1 MPVFASLEVAGR
13 GGKWRCGRGSGVGS
27 ICAARQAE
35 TTPRILRLPQAPACS
50 LSFSLS
56 RADPPRV
63 ESLESLDKR
72 ASPPNPTR
80 AQLSAHRRT
89 KTQRRT
95 PPRAD
100 QLSAYFFALYSLLTS
115 SPRPDH
121 TTMSGAPSAHKTD
134 APATE
139 ERPVVYKSNLEDFER
154 EGDVRLPFLLSYREV
169 KLLGIAGVRLSTAH
183 HTTTSHRSLPPR
195 TGWLLPRWCVRCF
208 RECLFMILTALK
220 PTICSS
226 STYVPQPQPEYVPDI

>member
-1 MPVFASLEVAGR
+1 MAVPAT
-13 GGKWRCGRGSGVGS
+13 VGS
-27 ICAARQAE
+27 REHLRRSPSGNNSAYFTASTGAR
-35 TTPRILRLPQAPACS
+35 LLPVLFA
-50 LSFSLS
+50 LS
-56 RADPPRV
+56 RGPPRV
-63 ESLESLDKR
+63 ESLESLDQR
-72 ASPPNPTR
+72 ASRPNPTR
-80 AQLSAHRRT
+80 PELSAHRRIN
-89 KTQRRT
+89 TQTRT

-100 QLSAYFFALYSLLTS
+100 QLSAYFFALYSLLAS

-183 HTTTSHRSLPPR
+183 HTTTSHPSLLPR
-195 TGWLLPRWCVRCF
+195 TGRLFPRWCVRCI
-208 RECLFMILTALK
+208 RECAAMILTALK

-226 STYVPQPQPEYVPDI
+226 STYVPQPPPACLRP